1 MDLQRV
7 AKMMPDSAEMFQ
19 QLQQAASLCLGSPEL
34 GLKVHVPSL
43 LSLSFG

>member
-7 AKMMPDSAEMFQ
+7 AKMMPDSAEVFQ
-19 QLQQAASLCLGSPEL
+19 QLQQAAGLCLGSPEH
-34 GLKVHVPSL
+34 GLKVRVPSL